1 MDNVC
6 SFNCSPFSPR
16 TSGTFGRMG
25 RDSVEQCRV
34 LQLYATKTMVLTQF
48 APHISLVG
56 QVGELGIRWSIS
68 FLNRYSMTNPEFSL
82 DVDAISSID
91 AVPVIL
97 SMVKHL
103 TGMRFAAV
111 ARVTERSWVACAVD
125 DSIDFGLK
133 PGGELVLES
142 TICHEI
148 RQHRQPVI
156 FGHASAHPVFSLH
169 HTPRTYGLESYISIP
184 IIRANGDFFGT
195 LCAIDSVPAN
205 LDEPAIAQTLTL
217 FAQLIA
223 MSLDTQHRLAETKAE
238 LVNANELGRLREQFI
253 AVLGHDLRTPLSAIR
268 MSADLLETKTTDKR
282 SLNLISA
289 IRNSSIRMGVLIENV
304 LDFARGRLGSGIP
317 IQRKLVDDLERTLR
331 LTVEE
336 VQASVPQANL
346 VPQLNLPAG
355 VYCDA
360 LRISQL
366 LSNLLGNAI
375 THGSVAEPVNV
386 RACTEGEEVVI
397 SVTNQGAPIPAQLI
411 PLLFEPFTRSE
422 AGQRGEGLGLG
433 LYIASQIA
441 TAHNGTL
448 SVSSTRETGTCFVA
462 RFPAQ
467 FRWV

>member
-1 MDNVC
+1 MTQPD
-6 SFNCSPFSPR
+6 FSP
-16 TSGTFGRMG
+16 
-25 RDSVEQCRV
+25 
-34 LQLYATKTMVLTQF
+34 
-48 APHISLVG
+48 
-56 QVGELGIRWSIS
+56 
-68 FLNRYSMTNPEFSL
+68 
-82 DVDAISSID
+82 DVDAIRSID

-111 ARVTERSWVACAVD
+111 ARVTDQHWVACAVD
-125 DSIDFGLK
+125 DSIEFGLQ

-148 RQHRQPVI
+148 RQHHKPVI
-156 FGHASAHPVFSLH
+156 FGHASAHPIFSVH

-223 MSLDTQHRLAETKAE
+223 MSLDTQHRLAQTQAE
-238 LVNANELGRLREQFI
+238 LVDATELGRLREQFI

-268 MSADLLETKTTDKR
+268 MSADLLETKTSDKR
-282 SLNLISA
+282 SLNLVSA
-289 IRNSSIRMGVLIENV
+289 IRNSSVRMGVLIENV
-304 LDFARGRLGSGIP
+304 LDFARGRLGGGIP
-317 IQRKLVDDLERTLR
+317 VQRRLVDDLEQTLR
-331 LTVEE
+331 QTVEE
-336 VQASVPQANL
+336 VQAALPLANL
-346 VPQLNLPAG
+346 VCQFNLPCG

-366 LSNLLGNAI
+366 LSNLLGNAL
-375 THGSVAEPVNV
+375 THGAVAAPVYV
-386 RACTEGEEVVI
+386 RADTEGDEVVI
-397 SVTNQGAPIPAQLI
+397 RVTNQGTPIPAPLM

-433 LYIASQIA
+433 LYIASRIA
-441 TAHNGTL
+441 TAHNGNL
-448 SVSSTRETGTCFVA
+448 SVTSTAEAGTCFVA

-467 FRWV
+467 FKWV

>member
-1 MDNVC
+1 MTDTA
-6 SFNCSPFSPR
+6 FS
-16 TSGTFGRMG
+16 T
-25 RDSVEQCRV
+25 DIEAVQ
-34 LQLYATKTMVLTQF
+34 A
-48 APHISLVG
+48 
-56 QVGELGIRWSIS
+56 
-68 FLNRYSMTNPEFSL
+68 
-82 DVDAISSID
+82 ID

-111 ARVTERSWVACAVD
+111 ARVTERNWVACAVD

-148 RQHRQPVI
+148 RQHRTPVI
-156 FGHASAHPVFSLH
+156 FGHASTHPLFSSH

-184 IIRANGDFFGT
+184 IIKANGEFFGT
-195 LCAIDSVPAN
+195 LCAIDSVPAD
-205 LDEPAIAQTLTL
+205 LESPAIVETLKL

-223 MSLDTQHRLAETKAE
+223 MNLDTQANLDTTKAALATATE
-238 LVNANELGRLREQFI
+238 HGMLREQFV

-268 MSADLLETKTTDKR
+268 MSAELLQSKTTEKR
-282 SLNLISA
+282 SLNLITA
-289 IRNSSIRMGVLIENV
+289 IRSSSIRMGVLIENV
-304 LDFARGRLGSGIP
+304 LDFARGRMGGGIP
-317 IQRKLVDDLERTLR
+317 VKRQLTDDLARALR
-331 LTVEE
+331 LTVAE
-336 VQASVPQANL
+336 VQASHPHALIRHSLEVPD
-346 VPQLNLPAG
+346 G

-360 LRISQL
+360 LRITQL

-375 THGSVAEPVNV
+375 THGDSSTPIEVKVLNQED
-386 RACTEGEEVVI
+386 EVVI
-397 SVTNQGAPIPAQLI
+397 SVVNQGTPIPAGLM

-448 SVSSTRETGTCFVA
+448 TVTSTAQEGTVFTA
-462 RFPAQ
+462 RFPAKMK
-467 FRWV
+467 WVS

>member
-1 MDNVC
+1 MTSVV
-6 SFNCSPFSPR
+6 FSQDIEAVR
-16 TSGTFGRMG
+16 RI
-25 RDSVEQCRV
+25 E
-34 LQLYATKTMVLTQF
+34 
-48 APHISLVG
+48 
-56 QVGELGIRWSIS
+56 
-68 FLNRYSMTNPEFSL
+68 
-82 DVDAISSID
+82 

-111 ARVTERSWVACAVD
+111 ARVTDQNWVACAVD

-148 RQHRQPVI
+148 RQHRTPVI

-184 IIRANGDFFGT
+184 IIKANGEFFGT

-205 LDEPAIAQTLTL
+205 LDEPAIAKTLTL

-223 MSLDTQHRLAETKAE
+223 MSLDTQNHLEITKAA
-238 LVNANELGRLREQFI
+238 LVDAKETGRLREQFI

-268 MSADLLETKTTDKR
+268 MSADLLESKTADKR
-282 SLNLISA
+282 SLSLISA
-289 IRNSSIRMGVLIENV
+289 IRNSSTRMGHLIENV
-304 LDFARGRLGSGIP
+304 LDFARGRMGGGIP
-317 IQRKLVDDLERTLR
+317 SKRQLVDDLGQTLR

-336 VQASVPQANL
+336 VQASHPGATLRHSLELPQ
-346 VPQLNLPAG
+346 G
-355 VYCDA
+355 VYCDP
-360 LRISQL
+360 LRLSQL

-375 THGSVAEPVNV
+375 THGSSAAAIDV
-386 RACTEGEEVVI
+386 RAYSEEDEIVI
-397 SVTNQGAPIPAQLI
+397 SVTNQGTAIPPALM
-411 PLLFEPFTRSE
+411 PMLFQPFTRSE

-433 LYIASQIA
+433 LYIASQIT

-448 SVSSTRETGTCFVA
+448 SVTSTLESGTRFTA
-462 RFPAQ
+462 RFPAR
-467 FRWV
+467 FKWL